1 MNINKISEVSPFH
14 SKIVLRLWLL
24 MMLLVALSIAF
35 IWVVQIFLFERNYV
49 DSTVTEVQG
58 QLQPFIEELETN
70 DLANNEQLI
79 SSLSKSANGK
89 MILIDGNGKIIAV
102 YSMGLKILDE
112 ETLESMSGALK
123 YLKQSKEYQL
133 VMQGK
138 SYNKILRYGSEPVVL
153 EIGIPVF
160 YDNRQASI
168 VLYHS
173 LDQLHTVLRIN
184 RSQLVMLSIIL
195 TLAAAMLSALLS
207 RHFLKPIRKIKWT
220 VDRLAKGELTATP
233 GLSQK
238 DEFGQLSDSVKELS
252 QALQR
257 VDILRKEVIANVS
270 HELRSPLALISGYT
284 EMVRDINWKEDEK
297 RNENLSL
304 ILQEAG
310 RMSEMVSDIM
320 DYSQLQAGYVKLKMD
335 WYNLYE
341 IVESEIAHCEQN
353 ASVYGIKIRL
363 VSERTDLPVN
373 IDAVKIC
380 QVMRNLLNN
389 AINHTAHGG
398 TIDVVIENLDSKI
411 KVSVINPGDP
421 IPEEDRAIIW
431 ERYQRG
437 QHHGGRNKGTGI
449 GLSIV
454 STYLKAHDMLYGVDC
469 EEGLTTFWFEYS
481 SSSNVRESE

>member
-1 MNINKISEVSPFH
+1 MNINKIREGSPFH
-14 SKIVLRLWLL
+14 SKILLRLWLI
-24 MMLLVALSIAF
+24 MMLLVAISIAF
-35 IWVVQIFLFERNYV
+35 IWVVQIFLFEKNYV
-49 DSTVTEVQG
+49 DSTVAEVQG
-58 QLQPFIEELETN
+58 RLQPFIEELETN

-89 MILIDGNGKIIAV
+89 MILIDDNRKIMAV

-112 ETLESMSGALK
+112 KTLESMSGALK
-123 YLKQSKEYQL
+123 YLVQSKEYQL
-133 VMQGK
+133 VTQGK

-195 TLAAAMLSALLS
+195 TLAAALLAAFLS
-207 RHFLKPIRKIKWT
+207 RHFLKPIRIIKCT

-284 EMVRDINWKEDEK
+284 EMVRDIT
-297 RNENLSL
+297 L
-304 ILQEAG
+304 
-310 RMSEMVSDIM
+310 
-320 DYSQLQAGYVKLKMD
+320 
-335 WYNLYE
+335 
-341 IVESEIAHCEQN
+341 
-353 ASVYGIKIRL
+353 
-363 VSERTDLPVN
+363 ER
-373 IDAVKIC
+373 
-380 QVMRNLLNN
+380 
-389 AINHTAHGG
+389 
-398 TIDVVIENLDSKI
+398 
-411 KVSVINPGDP
+411 
-421 IPEEDRAIIW
+421 
-431 ERYQRG
+431 
-437 QHHGGRNKGTGI
+437 
-449 GLSIV
+449 
-454 STYLKAHDMLYGVDC
+454 
-469 EEGLTTFWFEYS
+469 
-481 SSSNVRESE
+481 